1 VSLFLVFWFALS
13 VMCDV
18 CGQLCFKIGADRLPS
33 GFSFLGGARSVLSSP
48 WLIAGLCVYAVE
60 TIVWIKILS
69 DVPLSIAY
77 PIASLNFLG
86 VTLASATVLGER
98 VGRPQ
103 WLGAWLVTLGVAIV
117 AGSA

>member
-1 VSLFLVFWFALS
+1 VSLFLVFWFGLS
-13 VMCDV
+13 VTCDV
-18 CGQLCFKIGADRLPS
+18 GGQLCFKTGADRLPS
-33 GFSFLGGARSVLSSP
+33 GFSLLGRARTVLSSP

-103 WLGAWLVTLGVAIV
+103 WLGAWLVTFGVAIV

>member
-1 VSLFLVFWFALS
+1 VSLFLVFWFGLS
-13 VMCDV
+13 VTCDV

-33 GFSFLGGARSVLSSP
+33 RFSLLGSAHTVLSSP

-103 WLGAWLVTLGVAIV
+103 WLGAWLVTFGVAIV

>member
-1 VSLFLVFWFALS
+1 MSLFLVFWFALS

-33 GFSFLGGARSVLSSP
+33 GRSPIGISRAVLSSP
-48 WLIAGLCVYAVE
+48 WLVTGLCVYAIE
-60 TIVWIKILS
+60 TIVWTRILS

-86 VTLASATVLGER
+86 VTLASATILGER

-103 WLGAWLVTLGVAIV
+103 WMGAWLVTFGVAIV

>member
-1 VSLFLVFWFALS
+1 MSLFLVFWFALS

-18 CGQLCFKIGADRLPS
+18 CGQLCFKIGVDRLPF
-33 GFSFLGGARSVLSSP
+33 GFSLRGGASAVLSSP

-60 TIVWIKILS
+60 TIVWTRILS
-69 DVPLSIAY
+69 EVPLSIAY

-103 WLGAWLVTLGVAIV
+103 WLGAWLVTFGVAIV

>member
-1 VSLFLVFWFALS
+1 MSLFLVFWFALS

-33 GFSFLGGARSVLSSP
+33 NRSVIGSARAVLSSS

-60 TIVWIKILS
+60 VIVWLKILS
-69 DVPLSIAY
+69 DVPLSIAF

-86 VTLASATVLGER
+86 VTLASATILGER

-103 WLGAWLVTLGVAIV
+103 WLGAWLVTIGVAIV

>member
-1 VSLFLVFWFALS
+1 MSLFLVFWFTLS
-13 VMCDV
+13 VLCDV
-18 CGQLCFKIGADRLPS
+18 FGQLFFKLGADRLPS
-33 GFSFLGGARSVLSSP
+33 GFSLFGGARAVLSSP
-48 WLIAGLCVYAVE
+48 WLLAGLLVYAIE
-60 TIVWIKILS
+60 TIVWIRILS

-86 VTLASATVLGER
+86 VTLASATILRER

-103 WLGAWLVTLGVAIV
+103 WLGASLVTFGVAIV

>member
-1 VSLFLVFWFALS
+1 MSVFLVFWFALS
-13 VMCDV
+13 ILCDV
-18 CGQLCFKIGADRLPS
+18 CGQLCFKIGADRLPPDRS
-33 GFSFLGGARSVLSSP
+33 VLGGARAVLSSS

-60 TIVWIKILS
+60 VIVWLKILS
-69 DVPLSIAY
+69 EVPLSIAF

-86 VTLASATVLGER
+86 VTLASATFLGER

-103 WLGAWLVTLGVAIV
+103 WLGASLVTLGVAIV